1 MKRFLT
7 TLCLVVLCAL
17 TFAQNAEYKK
27 AVSKYKNT
35 TSLTATATRTVH
47 KAAVAKNKVTAGTL
61 YVKDKGAKVLI
72 ANGKDALL
80 MNGTAFTM
88 KKGPL
93 KAKTDSNKD
102 SQYKTFHDVLVSIF
116 NGGAT
121 DISHNSDIKMTKSGA
136 NVILTI
142 TPVPTKKKQMFSSF
156 IVTIDG
162 KAQELRSIRMM
173 QKRGSYTEYTF
184 TGYKLGAS
192 VSDKVFK

>member
-156 IVTIDG
+156 IVTVDG

-173 QKRGSYTEYTF
+173 QKGGSYTEYTF